1 MQTKIPAVFMR
12 GGTSR
17 AVCFRED
24 VLAPYSLPVRERI
37 ILAALGSPDV
47 HGRQIDGLGGGISSL
62 SKVVIV
68 GRSPQSDSDVTFTF
82 GQVDVRTPHIDWSGT
97 CGNMSAAVGPFAI
110 DEGIVPALEPV
121 TTVRVFSTN
130 TGKRYI
136 ARVPVCA
143 GQAAVEGAYRIDGV
157 PAPGACITLEYP
169 DPGGSLGG
177 GLLPTGLPRQRCEL
191 ADSRIV
197 TISVVDATIPT
208 VFVRADELGA
218 DATQLAPTLDAAPA
232 LQQTLEEI
240 RCKSAILLGLTPSL
254 EEAHEKFQHT
264 PKVVLV
270 APAAAYTASSGKR
283 LEAESLDLVA
293 RAISM
298 RNTHRT
304 FPGTVAMCTALAA
317 QVEGTVVHAVA
328 RRTATHDIRIGH
340 PAGVMAVGATVS
352 RRGGEWYAER
362 VTTKRTARRIME
374 GAILV
379 PQKYLESAV
388 WFEGIE
394 RGEV

>member
-1 MQTKIPAVFMR
+1 MQTRIPAVFMR

-24 VLAPYSLPVRERI
+24 VLAPYPPPVRDRI

-47 HGRQIDGLGGGISSL
+47 YGRQIDGLGGGISSL

-68 GRSPQSDSDVTFTF
+68 GRSPQADSDVTFTF

-97 CGNMSAAVGPFAI
+97 CGNMAAAVGPFAI
-110 DEGIVPALEPV
+110 DEGLIPGLEPV
-121 TTVRVFSTN
+121 TQVRVFVTN

-136 ARVPVCA
+136 AQVPVCA
-143 GQAAVEGAYRIDGV
+143 GQAAVEGEYSIDGV

-177 GLLPTGLPRQRCEL
+177 SLLPTSLPRQRCEL

-197 TISVVDATIPT
+197 TISVVDAAIPT
-208 VFVRADELGA
+208 VFVRAGELGA
-218 DATQLAPTLDAAPA
+218 DATQLAPALDAAQA

-240 RCKSAILLGLTPSL
+240 RCKAAVLLGLTPSL
-254 EEAHEKFQHT
+254 EQAHQKFQHT

-270 APAAAYTASSGKR
+270 APPAAYTASSGER
-283 LEAESLDLVA
+283 VDAESIDLLA

-317 QVEGTVVHAVA
+317 QVEGTVVHEVV

-374 GAILV
+374 GAVLV
-379 PQKYLESAV
+379 PQKYLDGTA
-388 WFEGIE
+388 WFEAQ
-394 RGEV
+394 RGGA

>member
-17 AVCFRED
+17 AICFREE
-24 VLAPYSLPVRERI
+24 VLAPYPQAVRERI

-47 HGRQIDGLGGGISSL
+47 YGRQIDGLGGGISSL

-68 GRSPQSDSDVTFTF
+68 GRSLAADSDVTFTF

-110 DEGIVPALEPV
+110 DEGIVPAVEPV

-130 TGKRYI
+130 TGKRYVAHI
-136 ARVPVCA
+136 PVCN
-143 GQAAVEGAYRIDGV
+143 GQAAVEGEYTIDGV
-157 PAPGACITLEYP
+157 PAPGACTTLEYP

-177 GLLPTGLPRQRCEL
+177 SLLPTGSPYQPCEL

-197 TISVVDATIPT
+197 RISVIDAAIPT
-208 VFVRADELGA
+208 AFVRAGELDV
-218 DATQLAPTLDAAPA
+218 DATQLAPALDAEPA
-232 LQQTLEEI
+232 LQKTLEDI
-240 RCKSAILLGLTPSL
+240 RCKSALLLGLTPSL
-254 EEAHEKFQHT
+254 AEAHEKFQHT

-270 APAAAYTASSGKR
+270 APPATYTASSGKSV
-283 LEAESLDLVA
+283 EAENIDLVA

-304 FPGTVAMCTALAA
+304 YPGTVSLCTAVAA
-317 QVEGTVVHAVA
+317 QVEGTVVHEAV
-328 RRTATHDIRIGH
+328 RKPVSHGLRIGH
-340 PAGVMAVGATVS
+340 PAGVVEVGATVS
-352 RRGGEWYAER
+352 RQGGEWYAER

-374 GAILV
+374 GSILV
-379 PQKYLESAV
+379 PQKYLSGTA
-388 WFEGIE
+388 WFAEE
-394 RGEV
+394 EET

>member
-24 VLAPYSLPVRERI
+24 VLAPYPLPVRERI

-68 GRSPQSDSDVTFTF
+68 GRSPEADSDVTFTF

-110 DEGIVPALEPV
+110 DENMIPAVEPV

-130 TGKRYI
+130 TGKRYV

-143 GQAAVEGAYRIDGV
+143 GQAVVEGEYVIDGV

-177 GLLPTGLPRQRCEL
+177 SLLPTGLPRQRCDL
-191 ADSRIV
+191 ADSRVV
-197 TISVVDATIPT
+197 TISVVDAAIPT
-208 VFVRADELGA
+208 VFVRASELGA
-218 DATQLAPTLDAAPA
+218 DATQLAPALDTARA

-240 RCKSAILLGLTPSL
+240 RCKAAILLGLTPSL
-254 EEAHEKFQHT
+254 EEAHEKFQHI

-270 APAAAYTASSGKR
+270 APPATYTASSGKR
-283 LEAESLDLVA
+283 MAAESMDLLA

-304 FPGTVAMCTALAA
+304 VPGTVAMCTALAA
-317 QVEGTVVHAVA
+317 QVEGTVVHEVA
-328 RRTATHDIRIGH
+328 RRAASHDIRIGH
-340 PAGVMAVGATVS
+340 PAGVMEVGATVL
-352 RRGGEWYAER
+352 RRGGEWCAER

-374 GAILV
+374 GAVLV
-379 PQKYLESAV
+379 PQKYLDGTA
-388 WFEGIE
+388 WFEGK
-394 RGEV
+394 

>member
-24 VLAPYSLPVRERI
+24 VLAPYPPPVRERI

-68 GRSPQSDSDVTFTF
+68 GRSTVPDSDVSFTF
-82 GQVDVRTPHIDWSGT
+82 GQVDVRTPYIDWSGT
-97 CGNMSAAVGPFAI
+97 CGNMAAAVGPFAI
-110 DEGIVPALEPV
+110 DENVIPAVEPV

-130 TGKRYI
+130 TGKRYV

-143 GQAAVEGAYRIDGV
+143 GQAVVEGEYSIDGV

-177 GLLPTGLPRQRCEL
+177 SLLPTGLPRQRCDL
-191 ADSRIV
+191 ADSRVV
-197 TISVVDATIPT
+197 TISVVDAAIPT

-218 DATQLAPTLDAAPA
+218 DATQLASALDAEQT

-240 RCKSAILLGLTPSL
+240 RCRAAVLLGLTPSL
-254 EEAHEKFQHT
+254 EKAHEQFQHM

-270 APAAAYTASSGKR
+270 APPAAYLASSGK
-283 LEAESLDLVA
+283 EVETESIDLLA

-298 RNTHRT
+298 RKTHRT
-304 FPGTVAMCTALAA
+304 VPGTVAICTALAA
-317 QVEGTVVHAVA
+317 QVEGTVVHEVA
-328 RRTATHDIRIGH
+328 RQAATQDIRIGH
-340 PAGVMAVGATVS
+340 PAGIMEVGATVS

-374 GAILV
+374 GAVLV
-379 PQKYLESAV
+379 PQKYLDGTA
-388 WFEGIE
+388 WFGAE
-394 RGEV
+394 RSDS

>member
-24 VLAPYSLPVRERI
+24 VLAPHPPSVRDRI

-110 DEGIVPALEPV
+110 DEGIVPAVEPV

-136 ARVPVCA
+136 AHVPVCA
-143 GQAAVEGAYRIDGV
+143 GKAAVEGEYMIDGV

-177 GLLPTGLPRQRCEL
+177 ELLPTGLPRQQCEL
-191 ADSRIV
+191 ADSRVV
-197 TISVVDATIPT
+197 TISVVDAAIPT
-208 VFVRADELGA
+208 VFVRAEELRA
-218 DATQLAPTLDAAPA
+218 DATQLAPALDAESA

-240 RCKSAILLGLTPSL
+240 RCRSAILLGLTPSL
-254 EEAHEKFQHT
+254 EEAHEKFQHM

-270 APAAAYTASSGKR
+270 APPATYLASSGKR
-283 LEAESLDLVA
+283 VKAESIDLLA

-304 FPGTVAMCTALAA
+304 VPGTVAMCTALAA
-317 QVEGTVVHAVA
+317 QVEGTVVHEAA
-328 RRTATHDIRIGH
+328 RQVATHDIRIGH
-340 PAGVMAVGATVS
+340 PAGFMEVGATVS
-352 RRGGEWYAER
+352 RRGGGWYAER

-374 GAILV
+374 GAVLV
-379 PQKYLESAV
+379 PQKYLDGTV
-388 WFEGIE
+388 WFGAEKSDA
-394 RGEV
+394 

>member
-24 VLAPYSLPVRERI
+24 VLAAYSPPVRERI

-68 GRSPQSDSDVTFTF
+68 GRGTAADSDVSFTF

-97 CGNMSAAVGPFAI
+97 CGNMAAAVGPFAI
-110 DEGIVPALEPV
+110 DENMIPAVEPV

-136 ARVPVCA
+136 AQVPVRA
-143 GQAAVEGAYRIDGV
+143 GQAAVEGEYVIDGV

-177 GLLPTGLPRQRCEL
+177 KLLPTGLPRQSCEL
-191 ADSRIV
+191 ADSRAV
-197 TISVVDATIPT
+197 TISVVDAAIPT

-218 DATQLAPTLDAAPA
+218 DAAQLAPALDAERT
-232 LQQTLEEI
+232 LQRTLEEI
-240 RCKSAILLGLTPSL
+240 RCRAAVLLGLTPSP
-254 EEAHEKFQHT
+254 EKAHEQFQHT

-270 APAAAYTASSGKR
+270 APPAAYLASSGKR
-283 LEAESLDLVA
+283 VEAGSINLLA

-304 FPGTVAMCTALAA
+304 VPGTVAMCTALAA
-317 QVEGTVVHAVA
+317 QVEGTVVHEVT
-328 RRTATHDIRIGH
+328 RRAATRDIRIGH
-340 PAGVMAVGATVS
+340 PAGIMEVGATVS
-352 RRGGEWYAER
+352 RRDGEWYAER

-374 GAILV
+374 GAVLV
-379 PQKYLESAV
+379 PQKYLDGTV
-388 WFEGIE
+388 WFGAEKSDA
-394 RGEV
+394 

>member
-24 VLAPYSLPVRERI
+24 VLAPYSPPVRERI

-68 GRSPQSDSDVTFTF
+68 GRSPEADSDVTFTF
-82 GQVDVRTPHIDWSGT
+82 GQVDVRTPRIDWSGT
-97 CGNMSAAVGPFAI
+97 CGNMASAVGPFAI
-110 DEGIVPALEPV
+110 DEDIIPAVEPV
-121 TTVRVFSTN
+121 TTVRVLSTN
-130 TGKRYI
+130 TGKRYL

-143 GQAAVEGAYRIDGV
+143 GQAAVEGEYMIDGV

-177 GLLPTGLPRQRCEL
+177 GLLPTGLPRQQCEL
-191 ADSRIV
+191 DDSRVV
-197 TISVVDATIPT
+197 TISVVDAGIPT
-208 VFVRADELGA
+208 VFVRADELST
-218 DATQLAPTLDAAPA
+218 DATQLAPALDAERA

-240 RCKSAILLGLTPSL
+240 RCRAAVLLGLTPSL

-270 APAAAYTASSGKR
+270 APPTAYLASSGKR
-283 LEAESLDLVA
+283 VEAESIDLLV

-304 FPGTVAMCTALAA
+304 VPGTVAMCTALAA
-317 QVEGTVVHAVA
+317 QIEGTVVHEVV
-328 RRTATHDIRIGH
+328 RRAATHDIRIGH
-340 PAGVMAVGATVS
+340 PAGVMEVGATVS

-362 VTTKRTARRIME
+362 VKTKRTARRIME
-374 GAILV
+374 GT
-379 PQKYLESAV
+379 V
-388 WFEGIE
+388 WFEGE
-394 RGEV
+394 REGA

>member
-1 MQTKIPAVFMR
+1 MQTRIPAVFMR

-17 AVCFRED
+17 AVCFREE
-24 VLAPYSLPVRERI
+24 VLAPYPPPVRDRI

-47 HGRQIDGLGGGISSL
+47 YGRQIDGLGGGISSL

-68 GRSPQSDSDVTFTF
+68 GRSTQADSDVTFTF

-97 CGNMSAAVGPFAI
+97 CGNMAAAVGPFAI
-110 DEGIVPALEPV
+110 DEGLIPGLEPV
-121 TTVRVFSTN
+121 TQVRVFVTN

-136 ARVPVCA
+136 AQVPVCA
-143 GQAAVEGAYRIDGV
+143 GQAAVEGEYRIDGV

-177 GLLPTGLPRQRCEL
+177 SLLPTSLPRQRCEL

-197 TISVVDATIPT
+197 TISVVDAAIPT
-208 VFVRADELGA
+208 VFVRAGELGA
-218 DATQLAPTLDAAPA
+218 DATQLAPALDAAQA

-240 RCKSAILLGLTPSL
+240 RCKAAVLLGLTPSL
-254 EEAHEKFQHT
+254 EQAHQKFQHT

-270 APAAAYTASSGKR
+270 APPAAYTASSGKKVDV
-283 LEAESLDLVA
+283 ESIDLLA

-317 QVEGTVVHAVA
+317 QVEGTVVHEVA
-328 RRTATHDIRIGH
+328 RQAAAHDIRIGH

-352 RRGGEWYAER
+352 RRGGDWYAER

-374 GAILV
+374 GAVLV
-379 PQKYLESAV
+379 PQKYLDGTA
-388 WFEGIE
+388 WFEAQ
-394 RGEV
+394 RGGA

>member
-17 AVCFRED
+17 AVCFREE
-24 VLAPYSLPVRERI
+24 VLAPYLPPVRERI

-47 HGRQIDGLGGGISSL
+47 HGRQIDGLGGGTSSL

-68 GRSPQSDSDVTFTF
+68 GRSTETDSDVTFTF

-97 CGNMSAAVGPFAI
+97 CGNMAAAVGPFAI
-110 DEGIVPALEPV
+110 DENIIPAVEPV
-121 TTVRVFSTN
+121 TTVRVLSTN

-136 ARVPVCA
+136 AHVPVCA
-143 GQAAVEGAYRIDGV
+143 GQAVVEGEYTIDGV

-177 GLLPTGLPRQRCEL
+177 ALLPTGLPRQPCEL
-191 ADSRIV
+191 VDSRVV

-208 VFVRADELGA
+208 VFVRAEELGA
-218 DATQLAPTLDAAPA
+218 DATQLAPVLDADPV
-232 LQQTLEEI
+232 LQRTLEEI
-240 RCKSAILLGLTPSL
+240 RCRAAVLLGLTPSL
-254 EEAHEKFQHT
+254 EKAHEQFQHT

-270 APAAAYTASSGKR
+270 APPAAYLASSGKR
-283 LEAESLDLVA
+283 VEAGSIDLLV

-304 FPGTVAMCTALAA
+304 VPGTVAMCTALAA
-317 QVEGTVVHAVA
+317 QVEGTVVHEVT
-328 RRTATHDIRIGH
+328 RRVATHGIRIGH
-340 PAGVMAVGATVS
+340 PAGFMEVGATVS
-352 RRGGEWYAER
+352 RRDGRWYAER

-374 GAILV
+374 GAVLV
-379 PQKYLESAV
+379 PQKYLDGTV
-388 WFEGIE
+388 WFGAEKSDA
-394 RGEV
+394 

>member
-24 VLAPYSLPVRERI
+24 VLAPHPPSVRDRI

-110 DEGIVPALEPV
+110 DEGIVPAVEPV

-130 TGKRYI
+130 TGKRYV

-143 GQAAVEGAYRIDGV
+143 GQAVVEGEYMIDGV

-177 GLLPTGLPRQRCEL
+177 ELLPTGLPRQQCEL
-191 ADSRIV
+191 ADSRVV
-197 TISVVDATIPT
+197 TISIVDAAIPT
-208 VFVRADELGA
+208 VFVRAEELRA
-218 DATQLAPTLDAAPA
+218 DATQLAPALDAESA

-240 RCKSAILLGLTPSL
+240 RCRSAILLGLTPSL

-270 APAAAYTASSGKR
+270 APPATYLASSGKR
-283 LEAESLDLVA
+283 VEAESIDLLA

-304 FPGTVAMCTALAA
+304 VPGTVAMCTALAA
-317 QVEGTVVHAVA
+317 QVEGTVVHEVA
-328 RRTATHDIRIGH
+328 RQVATQDIRIGH
-340 PAGVMAVGATVS
+340 PAGFMEVGATVS
-352 RRGGEWYAER
+352 RRGRGWYAER

-374 GAILV
+374 GAVLV
-379 PQKYLESAV
+379 PQKYLDGTV
-388 WFEGIE
+388 WFGAEKSDA
-394 RGEV
+394 

>member
-1 MQTKIPAVFMR
+1 MQTKISAVFMR

-24 VLAPYSLPVRERI
+24 VLVPYPPPVRERI

-68 GRSPQSDSDVTFTF
+68 GRSTEADSDIIFTF

-97 CGNMSAAVGPFAI
+97 CGNMAAAVGPFAI
-110 DEGIVPALEPV
+110 DEGLIPALEPV
-121 TTVRVFSTN
+121 TSVRVFSTN

-136 ARVPVCA
+136 AHVPVYA
-143 GQAAVEGAYRIDGV
+143 GQAAVEGEYMVDGV

-177 GLLPTGLPRQRCEL
+177 ELLPTGLPRQQCEL
-191 ADSRIV
+191 ADSRVV
-197 TISVVDATIPT
+197 TISIVDAAIPT
-208 VFVRADELGA
+208 VFVRANELGA
-218 DATQLAPTLDAAPA
+218 DATQLAPALDAEQA

-240 RCKSAILLGLTPSL
+240 RCRSAVLLGLTPSL
-254 EEAHEKFQHT
+254 EEAHEQFQHI

-270 APAAAYTASSGKR
+270 APPATYLASSGKVVD
-283 LEAESLDLVA
+283 AESVDLLA
-293 RAISM
+293 RAISV

-304 FPGTVAMCTALAA
+304 LPGTVAMCTALTA
-317 QVEGTVVHAVA
+317 QVEGTVVYEVT
-328 RRTATHDIRIGH
+328 RRTATHGIRIGH
-340 PAGVMAVGATVS
+340 PAGVMEVGATVL
-352 RRGGEWYAER
+352 RRDGEWYAER

-374 GAILV
+374 GSVLV
-379 PQKYLESAV
+379 PQRYLDGTV
-388 WFEGIE
+388 WFGAEKSDA
-394 RGEV
+394 

>member
-1 MQTKIPAVFMR
+1 MR

-24 VLAPYSLPVRERI
+24 VLAAYSLPVRERI

-68 GRSPQSDSDVTFTF
+68 GRSTEADSDVTFTF

-97 CGNMSAAVGPFAI
+97 CGNMAAAVGPFAI
-110 DEGIVPALEPV
+110 DEGLILALEPV
-121 TTVRVFSTN
+121 TPVRVFSTN

-136 ARVPVCA
+136 AHVPVCA
-143 GQAAVEGAYRIDGV
+143 GQAAVEGEYVIDGV

-177 GLLPTGLPRQRCEL
+177 ELLPTGLPRQPCEL
-191 ADSRIV
+191 ADSRVV
-197 TISVVDATIPT
+197 TISAVDAAIPT
-208 VFVRADELGA
+208 VFVRADELGV
-218 DATQLAPTLDAAPA
+218 DATQLAPALDADRDV
-232 LQQTLEEI
+232 QTVLEDI
-240 RCKSAILLGLTPSL
+240 RCRAALLFGLTSSL
-254 EEAHEKFQHT
+254 DEAHEQFQHT

-270 APAAAYTASSGKR
+270 APPAAYPASSGKR
-283 LEAESLDLVA
+283 VEAESMDLLV

-304 FPGTVAMCTALAA
+304 MPGTVAMCTALAA
-317 QVEGTVVHAVA
+317 QVEGTVVHEVA
-328 RRTATHDIRIGH
+328 RQAATPDIRIGH
-340 PAGVMAVGATVS
+340 PAGVMQVGATVS
-352 RRGGEWYAER
+352 RRGGQWYAER
-362 VTTKRTARRIME
+362 VTTRRTARRIME
-374 GAILV
+374 GAVLV
-379 PQKYLESAV
+379 PQKYLDGTA
-388 WFEGIE
+388 WFGAEKSDA
-394 RGEV
+394 

>member
-1 MQTKIPAVFMR
+1 MR

-24 VLAPYSLPVRERI
+24 VLAAYPLPVRERI

-68 GRSPQSDSDVTFTF
+68 GRSTEADSDVTFTF

-97 CGNMSAAVGPFAI
+97 CGNMAAAVGPFAI
-110 DEGIVPALEPV
+110 DEGLIPALEPV
-121 TTVRVFSTN
+121 TPVRVFSTN

-136 ARVPVCA
+136 AHIPVCA
-143 GQAAVEGAYRIDGV
+143 GQAAVEGEYVIDGV

-177 GLLPTGLPRQRCEL
+177 ELLPTGLPRQPCEL
-191 ADSRIV
+191 ADSRVV
-197 TISVVDATIPT
+197 TISVVDAAIPT
-208 VFVRADELGA
+208 AFVRADELGV
-218 DATQLAPTLDAAPA
+218 DATRLAPA
-232 LQQTLEEI
+232 LDADRDVQKVLEDI
-240 RCKSAILLGLTPSL
+240 RCRAALLFGLTSSL
-254 EEAHEKFQHT
+254 DEAHEQFQHT

-270 APAAAYTASSGKR
+270 APPAAYPASSGKR
-283 LEAESLDLVA
+283 VEAESMDLLV

-304 FPGTVAMCTALAA
+304 VPGTVAICTALAA
-317 QVEGTVVHAVA
+317 QVEGTVVHEVA
-328 RRTATHDIRIGH
+328 RQAATTDIRIGH
-340 PAGVMAVGATVS
+340 PAGVMQVGATVS
-352 RRGGEWYAER
+352 RRGGQWYAER
-362 VTTKRTARRIME
+362 VTTRRTARRIME
-374 GAILV
+374 GAVLV
-379 PQKYLESAV
+379 PQKYLDGTV
-388 WFEGIE
+388 WFGAEKSHA
-394 RGEV
+394 

>member
-24 VLAPYSLPVRERI
+24 VLAPHPPSVRDRI

-110 DEGIVPALEPV
+110 DEGIVPAVEPV

-130 TGKRYI
+130 TGKCYI
-136 ARVPVCA
+136 AHVPVCA
-143 GQAAVEGAYRIDGV
+143 GKAAVEGEYMIDGV

-177 GLLPTGLPRQRCEL
+177 ELLPTGLPRQQCEL
-191 ADSRIV
+191 ADSRVV
-197 TISVVDATIPT
+197 TISVVDAAIPT
-208 VFVRADELGA
+208 VFVRAEELRA
-218 DATQLAPTLDAAPA
+218 DATQLAPALDAESA

-240 RCKSAILLGLTPSL
+240 RCRSAILLGLTPSL
-254 EEAHEKFQHT
+254 EEAHEKFQHM

-270 APAAAYTASSGKR
+270 APPATYLASSGKR
-283 LEAESLDLVA
+283 VKAESIDLLA

-304 FPGTVAMCTALAA
+304 VPGTVAMCTALAA
-317 QVEGTVVHAVA
+317 QVEGTVVHEAA
-328 RRTATHDIRIGH
+328 RQVATHDIRIGH
-340 PAGVMAVGATVS
+340 PAGFMEVGATVS
-352 RRGGEWYAER
+352 RRGGGWYAER

-374 GAILV
+374 GAVLV
-379 PQKYLESAV
+379 PQKYLDGTV
-388 WFEGIE
+388 WFGAEKSDA
-394 RGEV
+394 

>member
-1 MQTKIPAVFMR
+1 MR

-24 VLAPYSLPVRERI
+24 VLAAYSLPVRERI

-68 GRSPQSDSDVTFTF
+68 GRSTEADSDVTFTF

-97 CGNMSAAVGPFAI
+97 CGNMAAAVGPFAI
-110 DEGIVPALEPV
+110 DEGLILALEPV
-121 TTVRVFSTN
+121 TPVRVFSTN

-136 ARVPVCA
+136 AHVPVCA
-143 GQAAVEGAYRIDGV
+143 GQAAVEGEYVIDGV

-177 GLLPTGLPRQRCEL
+177 ELLPTGLPRQPCEL
-191 ADSRIV
+191 ADSRVV
-197 TISVVDATIPT
+197 TISAVDAAIPT
-208 VFVRADELGA
+208 VFVRADELGV
-218 DATQLAPTLDAAPA
+218 DATQLAPALDADRDV
-232 LQQTLEEI
+232 QTVLEDI
-240 RCKSAILLGLTPSL
+240 RCRAALLFGLTSSL
-254 EEAHEKFQHT
+254 DEAHEQFQHT

-270 APAAAYTASSGKR
+270 APPAAYLASSGKR
-283 LEAESLDLVA
+283 VGAESIALLV

-304 FPGTVAMCTALAA
+304 VPGTVAMGTALAA
-317 QVEGTVVHAVA
+317 QIEGTVVHEVA
-328 RRTATHDIRIGH
+328 RQAATPDIRIGH
-340 PAGVMAVGATVS
+340 PAGVMQVGATVS
-352 RRGGEWYAER
+352 RRGGQWYAER
-362 VTTKRTARRIME
+362 VTTRRTARRIME
-374 GAILV
+374 GAVLV
-379 PQKYLESAV
+379 PQKYLDGTV
-388 WFEGIE
+388 WFGAEKSDA
-394 RGEV
+394 

>member
-1 MQTKIPAVFMR
+1 MR

-17 AVCFRED
+17 AVCFREE
-24 VLAPYSLPVRERI
+24 VLAAYAPSVRERI

-68 GRSPQSDSDVTFTF
+68 GRSPQAGSDVTFTF
-82 GQVDVRTPHIDWSGT
+82 GQVDVRTPRIDWSGT
-97 CGNMSAAVGPFAI
+97 CGNMAAAVGPFAI
-110 DEGIVPALEPV
+110 DERLIAAVEPV
-121 TTVRVFSTN
+121 TTVRVFVTN
-130 TGKRYI
+130 TGKRYT
-136 ARVPVCA
+136 AHVPVCA

-177 GLLPTGLPRQRCEL
+177 ALLPTGRPRQQCEL
-191 ADSRIV
+191 TDSRVV
-197 TISVVDATIPT
+197 TISVVDAAIPT
-208 VFVRADELGA
+208 VFVRAGELRA
-218 DATQLAPTLDAAPA
+218 DATQLAPALDAEQS

-240 RCKSAILLGLTPSL
+240 RCRAAVLLGLTPSL
-254 EEAHEKFQHT
+254 AEAHEQWQHT

-270 APAAAYTASSGKR
+270 APPAAYLASSGKR
-283 LEAESLDLVA
+283 VEARSIDVLA

-304 FPGTVAMCTALAA
+304 LPGTVAMCTALAA
-317 QVEGTVVHAVA
+317 QVEGSVVHEVA
-328 RRTATHDIRIGH
+328 RPASAPAIRIGH
-340 PAGVMAVGATVS
+340 PAGLMEVGATVS
-352 RRGGEWYAER
+352 HRGGQWYAER

-374 GAILV
+374 GAVLV
-379 PQKYLESAV
+379 PQKYLDGAA
-388 WFEGIE
+388 WFEAEQNGA
-394 RGEV
+394 